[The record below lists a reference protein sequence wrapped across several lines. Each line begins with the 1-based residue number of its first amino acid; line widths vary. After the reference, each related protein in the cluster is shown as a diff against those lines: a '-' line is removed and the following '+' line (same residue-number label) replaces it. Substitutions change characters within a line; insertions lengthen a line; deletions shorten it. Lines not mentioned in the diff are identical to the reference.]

1 MTGKWS
7 SQRGHASFTPVPL
20 NPPSPWV
27 MRRLGLALG
36 AAGVLGVGL
45 LLAWRLLPSLGAVQ
59 AQVTEPALGPL
70 STQPAQASGATSSG
84 VSVAMAAAAPALPS
98 LIESAQAKVQHLVE
112 SVEGKTADPLAN
124 AGLQRVSLDDEQFR
138 AIQRQ
143 IGNAEARLIDVYRL
157 IGEGDHRE
165 ALKRAESL
173 AADHPNYQLAQ
184 LVLGDLISMYVR
196 PVGQVGDVQAL
207 PTDTARTQLAALREE
222 SRRRLQ
228 ALVERPP
235 EGAIPTQFVALSP
248 QNRHAIAIDTSRSR
262 LYLFENKNGQAR
274 LMGDYY
280 ISVGLLGVEKFVEGD
295 KRTPLGVYFITSS
308 LDPNSLPD
316 LYGAGALPINYP
328 NPLDLQRGKTGSGIW
343 LHGTPREQ
351 FVRAPQASDGCVV
364 MSNQDL
370 RLLLSTVSIR
380 TTPVVIARELQWV
393 QPEKLNSNH
402 ASFDQ
407 AFQAWQSAKSEGQLS
422 QLRRFYS
429 TRFAADDGSADRWW
443 QKTESELRK
452 QSRLPGGIELK
463 DVSILHWQDEQ
474 ETMVVTFGEIP
485 QGQRRGVT
493 RRQYWTREGQD
504 WKIFYEGTV

>member
-7 SQRGHASFTPVPL
+7 SQRGHASFTPVAFDS
-20 NPPSPWV
+20 PSPWV
-27 MRRLGLALG
+27 MRKLGLTLGLAGL
-36 AAGVLGVGL
+36 LGVGL
-45 LLAWRLLPSLGAVQ
+45 LLAWR
-59 AQVTEPALGPL
+59 
-70 STQPAQASGATSSG
+70 
-84 VSVAMAAAAPALPS
+84 ALPS
-98 LIESAQAKVQHLVE
+98 FASELMRSPEASVTDGGMVLAAASPSALPALIETAQAKVHQLVDTDDA
-112 SVEGKTADPLAN
+112 SDTN
-124 AGLQRVSLDDEQFR
+124 ALKSSGLSRVTLDDSRFR
-138 AIQRQ
+138 QVQRQ
-143 IGNAEARLIDVYRL
+143 IGNAEARLIEVYRL
-157 IGEGDHRE
+157 IGQGDHRQ
-165 ALKRAESL
+165 ALQRAEAL

-184 LVLGDLISMYVR
+184 LVLGDLMSMYVR

-207 PTDTARTQLAALREE
+207 PSEAARNQLASLREE

-235 EGAIPTQFVALSP
+235 EGAIPSQFVALSP
-248 QNRHAIAIDTSRSR
+248 LNRHAIAIDASRSR
-262 LYLFENKNGQAR
+262 LYLFENSKGQPK
-274 LMGDYY
+274 LIGDYY

-316 LYGAGALPINYP
+316 LYGAGALPLNYP
-328 NPLDLQRGKTGSGIW
+328 NPLDVQRGKTGSGIW

-393 QPEKLNSNH
+393 KSEQLAADHTGFESTLK
-402 ASFDQ
+402 
-407 AFQAWQSAKSEGQLS
+407 AWQTAKAEGQLETFK
-422 QLRRFYS
+422 RFYS
-429 TRFAADDGSADRWW
+429 TSFSTEDGGSSKSW
-443 QKTESELRK
+443 QRIESDLRRQVR
-452 QSRLPGGIELK
+452 QSGAIELK
-463 DVSILHWQDEQ
+463 DLSILHWQDEQ

-485 QGQRRGVT
+485 PGQRRGVT
-493 RRQYWTREGQD
+493 RRQYWVREGQD